1 MWENELSIYS
11 LASVMPGAPTEEKF
25 LDWYLQILKETRNS
39 YFCVTPKNHQ
49 KSLKRLKSAVIKKSN
64 FMF

>member
-39 YFCVTPKNHQ
+39 YFCVTPKNHW
-49 KSLKRLKSAVIKKSN
+49 LI
-64 FMF
+64 